1 MVLSNIGAC
10 RLAGGNLREAG
21 RIQAQALALRV
32 ELGQPVAMER
42 SIREL
47 GFVAA
52 ASNRLDVAATL
63 LGNAEALRM
72 EFGTPIVGSDEADYR
87 RWLERHQF
95 ERWWTSG
102 EQMPVDE
109 ACELALSLADELTL
123 TTAAAISLPD
133 SALQGSE
140 PPSLPVG

>member
-1 MVLSNIGAC
+1 
-10 RLAGGNLREAG
+10 
-21 RIQAQALALRV
+21 
-32 ELGQPVAMER
+32 MER

-72 EFGTPIVGSDEADYR
+72 EFGTPIVGSDEADHR
-87 RWLERHQF
+87 RWLERVETGLERHQF